1 MIQVQEKEMKMITR
15 YLDPTNDVAF
25 KKVFEDKTSLMS
37 FLNSILK
44 LDESK
49 KIIDLEYIS
58 PETLPD
64 FGIGKRA
71 LFDLKVRDASGSI
84 YVVEMQ
90 NRKQDSFIKRV
101 QFYSSY
107 AYTSQIQQ
115 GVDHGSL
122 MPVVLIAIVRNKIF
136 PDNVPCVSY
145 HKMLETNT
153 GQNLLYDVSYVFIE
167 LEKFNKNESELIS
180 IEDEWLFFFA
190 DSQQIKNLPTAINDS
205 AVLDAFKTI
214 EYFNFTADQHDAYV
228 RSRLAAEADE
238 ITIENKYKKGREEG
252 REEGKKEGKIEIAK
266 QSLQAG
272 LDINIISQITGLSI
286 DEIRNLT

>member
-1 MIQVQEKEMKMITR
+1 MKETEADMITR

-25 KKVFEDKTSLMS
+25 KKVFEDKTRLMS

-44 LDESK
+44 LKDSK

-71 LFDLKVRDASGSI
+71 LFDLKVRDASGAI

-90 NRKQDSFIKRV
+90 NRKQDSFLKRV

-107 AYTSQIQQ
+107 AYTSQVQHGI
-115 GVDHGSL
+115 DHGNL

-145 HKMLETNT
+145 HKMLEIQTQ
-153 GQNLLYDVSYVFIE
+153 QNLLYDVSYVFVE
-167 LEKFNKNESELIS
+167 LEKFIKKENELSS

-190 DSQQIKNLPTAINDS
+190 DSQQIKDLPIAINDS

-214 EYFNFTADQHDAYV
+214 EYFNFTPSQHDAYI
-228 RSRLAAEADE
+228 RSRLASEAEE
-238 ITIENKYKKGREEG
+238 MTIENKYKKGI
-252 REEGKKEGKIEIAK
+252 EEGKEETKIAIAIEA
-266 QSLQAG
+266 LRAG
-272 LDINIISQITGLSI
+272 LDVETISKIT
-286 DEIRNLT
+286 NLPVEKIGSLR

>member
-1 MIQVQEKEMKMITR
+1 MKEEATEMITK

-25 KKVFEDKTSLMS
+25 KKVFEDKTRLMS

-44 LDESK
+44 LDGIK

-90 NRKQDSFIKRV
+90 NRKQDSFLKRV

-107 AYTSQIQQ
+107 AYTSQVQQ
-115 GVDHGSL
+115 GMDHGNL
-122 MPVVLIAIVRNKIF
+122 MPVILIAIVRNKIF

-145 HKMLETNT
+145 HKILETNT
-153 GQNLLYDVSYVFIE
+153 GQNFLYDVSYVFIE
-167 LEKFNKNESELIS
+167 LEKFNKQENELSS

-190 DSQQIKNLPTAINDS
+190 DSQQITDLPQAIHDS

-214 EYFNFTADQHDAYV
+214 EFFNFTPAQHDAYV
-228 RSRLAAEADE
+228 RSRLATEADE
-238 ITIENKYKKGREEG
+238 MTIENKYKKGIQEG
-252 REEGKKEGKIEIAK
+252 IEQGKIQMALAALKAGIDVEIVSK
-266 QSLQAG
+266 M
-272 LDINIISQITGLSI
+272 TGFSI
-286 DEIRNLT
+286 EVVRKLID